1 MTKQLD
7 LYGKTVYRLV
17 DPTWEGRAEELKKQG
32 YAEIPRSRGSDPVTS
47 HEAEAHIR
55 STGKLGKLQ
64 DIVLDLLR
72 QNPGSTARELDEWF
86 LLSGNAH
93 RRLIELERKGL
104 VVRGEAR
111 TSKWHERR
119 AITWRA
125 K

>member
-1 MTKQLD
+1 MKDGRHAFYCLSIAGQECSC
-7 LYGKTVYRLV
+7 
-17 DPTWEGRAEELKKQG
+17 DPWHKP
-32 YAEIPRSRGSDPVTS
+32 EIPRSRGSDPITS

-64 DIVLDLLR
+64 DLVLDLLR
-72 QNPGSTARELDEWF
+72 QNPGSTARELDSRF
-86 LLSGNAH
+86 ILDGVAH
-93 RRLIELERKGL
+93 RRLIELERRGL